1 MKKFPIQGKT
11 LTLLAAIIPLLA
23 LFIFVVSRSG
33 PLAPI
38 NVTAVKVQSRSIK
51 PSLFGIGNIE
61 ARNTYKIGPI
71 AAGRLESVNVD
82 VGDSVIAG
90 QAIAQID
97 PIDIDERLSSQ
108 SEIIKRSLVVV
119 SDNKA
124 RKAFAQT
131 QTSRYEQLL
140 AVQAT
145 SEETVAI
152 KRQELKIA
160 SAALNAAQADY
171 SRAVADYATLASQ
184 KSNLRLVSPVNGIV
198 SLRNAEPGSVVIAG
212 QAVVEIIDPS
222 SLWVNTR
229 FDQIASKGLA
239 PLLHASVA
247 LRSRGGEPI
256 KGQVLRVELMAD
268 AITEEIL
275 AKIIFDEI
283 VTPTLSIGELA
294 QVTISLPETA
304 LLPVI
309 PNAALRNNDGKNGVW
324 KIAKNKLEFVPLTLG
339 VSDLEGNVQVLNG
352 LAAGEQIV
360 VFSEKTL
367 NAKSRF
373 KIIDAIK
380 GKKK

>member
-1 MKKFPIQGKT
+1 MKNFPIQGKT
-11 LTLLAAIIPLLA
+11 ITLLAAIIPLLA

-38 NVTAVKVQSRSIK
+38 NVTAVKVQSQSIK

-71 AAGRLESVNVD
+71 TAGRLESVNVD

-90 QAIAQID
+90 QVIAQID

-171 SRAVADYATLASQ
+171 SRAIADYATLASQ

-229 FDQIASKGLA
+229 FDQIAAQGLA
-239 PLLHASVA
+239 PLLRASVA

-275 AKIIFDEI
+275 AKIVFDEI
-283 VTPTLSIGELA
+283 VKPTLSIGELA

-304 LLPVI
+304 PLPVI

-324 KIAKNKLEFVPLTLG
+324 KIANNKLEFVPLTLG

-352 LAAGEQIV
+352 LAAGDQIV

-367 NAKSRF
+367 SAKSRF
-373 KIIDAIK
+373 QIKTAIK
-380 GKKK
+380 GNKK